1 MGPKP
6 KVLVID
12 DENAN
17 LTMFRLFLSAYGY
30 EVLLA
35 ENGAGGLALFEKEKP
50 RIVFT
55 DIKMPG
61 IDGFEVLQR
70 IKAADP
76 GTQVIVITGHGDMDL
91 ALQALDLDATDFIN
105 KPIGRSAL
113 DSALD
118 RAEKRLKRVEKPLGP
133 VFSFRKEGEV
143 LIFEV
148 AGRLDGKTGAELLQD
163 WRRAGREAGGVL
175 IHFAATAGM
184 NSAGIAALIQ
194 LLSDAAKSGRK
205 AVLTGLTENL
215 REIMT
220 MVGVTRLAPVFERE
234 EEGLLLLKKSVAR

>member
-1 MGPKP
+1 MDRKP

-35 ENGAGGLALFEKEKP
+35 ENGAGGLALFEKERP

-133 VFSFRKEGEV
+133 VCSFRKEGEV
-143 LIFEV
+143 FIFEV
-148 AGRLDGKTGAELLQD
+148 AGRLDGKTGAELLQA
-163 WRRAGREAGGVL
+163 WRTAGREAGGVL

-234 EEGLLLLKKSVAR
+234 EEGLLLLKKSVVR